1 MNTTLTSITRLLAR
15 EGLLADSA
23 NVFDEAGVNGSGGA
37 ERGVS
42 ADVCGVDCDSRHA
55 APGHLFVCKGN
66 AFRASYL
73 AQALAAG
80 CVGYLC
86 DEARAGELA
95 ALCPQ
100 VPRLVSHD
108 LRRAMALVSA
118 EAWGH
123 PDRSLGVLG
132 ITGTKGKSTV
142 AYMLRSILDSDA
154 DGTRGAPHTGI
165 LGSIETFD
173 GIEREESVNTTP
185 EAPDLWRHLH
195 NAATSGLSHM
205 VMEVSSQALKYDRV
219 VGLGLDV
226 ACFLNIGCDHIS
238 PVEHPSFED
247 YFESKLRI
255 FDQACVA
262 VVNLDSDKADV
273 ILERAARCGRT
284 VTFSATGQGAGGA
297 PAGAGGADVWAEGIS
312 SREGRIQ
319 MMVRTPS
326 WSEPVTVSMP
336 GLFNAD
342 NALAAIAI
350 CEACGI
356 GRERVVAGLARVR
369 VPGRMELLPTADPK
383 VTGIVDYAH
392 NKLSY
397 QRFFSSMAQE
407 FAGRAIIAV
416 LGAPGGKAYERRR
429 ELPQEASKWADYL
442 IYTEE
447 DPAGDPVEEICS
459 QLAAA
464 TPAGQDFEVIVDRP
478 AAIRRAVELAFGYPQ
493 GALVCLLAK
502 GDETLQHVGNSFVP
516 CETDGTLFE
525 RAVGERLG

>member
-23 NVFDEAGVNGSGGA
+23 NVFDEAGANGSGGA
-37 ERGVS
+37 EGGVS

-95 ALCPQ
+95 AHCPQ

-123 PDRSLGVLG
+123 PDRNLGVLG

-226 ACFLNIGCDHIS
+226 ACFLNIG
-238 PVEHPSFED
+238 
-247 YFESKLRI
+247 
-255 FDQACVA
+255 
-262 VVNLDSDKADV
+262 
-273 ILERAARCGRT
+273 
-284 VTFSATGQGAGGA
+284 
-297 PAGAGGADVWAEGIS
+297 
-312 SREGRIQ
+312 
-319 MMVRTPS
+319 
-326 WSEPVTVSMP
+326 
-336 GLFNAD
+336 
-342 NALAAIAI
+342 
-350 CEACGI
+350 
-356 GRERVVAGLARVR
+356 
-369 VPGRMELLPTADPK
+369 
-383 VTGIVDYAH
+383 
-392 NKLSY
+392 
-397 QRFFSSMAQE
+397 
-407 FAGRAIIAV
+407 
-416 LGAPGGKAYERRR
+416 
-429 ELPQEASKWADYL
+429 
-442 IYTEE
+442 
-447 DPAGDPVEEICS
+447 
-459 QLAAA
+459 
-464 TPAGQDFEVIVDRP
+464 
-478 AAIRRAVELAFGYPQ
+478 
-493 GALVCLLAK
+493 
-502 GDETLQHVGNSFVP
+502 
-516 CETDGTLFE
+516 
-525 RAVGERLG
+525 